1 MKTKLY
7 PLVQKNGRNTNG
19 LDCTADTTARANDS
33 EHNQPQNAACRRPV
47 ARAAETNE
55 TLPRHYRKTSETK
68 AVYDK
73 KSRSAADS
81 TGETQMSGTQ
91 DEQSSLGESP
101 TRLAP
106 KPEGSKWTS
115 Q

>member
-1 MKTKLY
+1 V
-7 PLVQKNGRNTNG
+7 P
-19 LDCTADTTARANDS
+19 
-33 EHNQPQNAACRRPV
+33 PV
-47 ARAAETNE
+47 IPFERAAETNE
-55 TLPRHYRKTSETK
+55 TFPQRNRKTSETK

-81 TGETQMSGTQ
+81 TGETQMSGAQ
-91 DEQSSLGESP
+91 GEQSSLGELP

-106 KPEGSKWTS
+106 KPEGSKWIS